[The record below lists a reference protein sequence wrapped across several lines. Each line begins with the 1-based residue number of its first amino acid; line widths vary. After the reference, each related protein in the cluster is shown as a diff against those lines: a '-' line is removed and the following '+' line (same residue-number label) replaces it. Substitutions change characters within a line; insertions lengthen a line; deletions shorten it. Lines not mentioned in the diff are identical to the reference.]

1 MAYGLILYKEISTP
15 QGIQRIEI
23 LKDGYAGAAVEMAGL
38 HADGLTISKDSSD
51 LAQAITTSVLTIA
64 LSDCGELDYSQ
75 FFTPNSTLY
84 KVVWKMDGSPRW
96 TGFIT
101 PDSFT
106 ENLAYRDTLTLTA
119 RDNLGRL
126 NDYDFSL
133 GRGQMVS
140 VRDIITEALTV
151 AGVAMDTVF
160 TTTKVASEP
169 ESTLAIDGLVN
180 TSLLVGRTW
189 HEALTLLLTGLGLT
203 LAWND
208 SNKFEV
214 RDLSQSPSINQ
225 LAFFIQKSGYRQ
237 IRPAWKNF
245 SIDQSYGLRD
255 NFYEGQ
261 FSKEDVNSTLS
272 QDGKTFTVPTGS
284 KWSGNLTLM
293 NPYING
299 AAGYETIYLPVGNA
313 DTMTDKITY
322 AQWVPN
328 LNRPITLTMKCNN
341 AAWGTATR
349 PTLSIWA
356 QQKLPISSSHGGQI
370 ERAFYALRYRL
381 NVFMVVDGVR
391 YILRES
397 WIPIIDAPTLEEP
410 YLYFSLPSTETGVDT
425 DEEIKIYIGEVPG
438 SGELQIEL
446 YKPLAY
452 VYEDDGSQPCITYA
466 QTNAYGRLTDIGLTV
481 VEGTAARAKQVA
493 INADHNI
500 QAGLGVEVGQVPTG
514 VGNALLYLGGLFFD
528 DDDLTPLTAFAR
540 AANGTNY
547 DLLELVAR
555 EYISYSNAA
564 YNALSGTMRTASAA
578 FRFDKSVA
586 YDGNDYRLVGASLA
600 ILSNTLNVQLL
611 QQEAAF
617 DTTAYTITDVDSEGR
632 SSITGGTGN
641 IPQGQTNT
649 ANMEAVLVLS
659 EGLAKAYA
667 RLTSLEDWLRDP
679 ALDELCLDYIG
690 IAKRLNV
697 GGMEV
702 EYDAENDAWHLI
714 GNLYADG
721 WISAGGVNS
730 SGGGGGGGIDLG
742 AMWTSLRNTPTQ
754 TSDVTSTTKIA
765 LDHLPYTAGDG
776 ISIGNA
782 GAIGLSSTGVAA
794 GTYTK
799 VTVDVYGRV
808 TAGENPTTLAGYG
821 ITDAASASDLTTLAG
836 TVTTLT
842 GRVDA
847 LEDGL
852 GAFSDGIANVYA
864 RVSSLEDW
872 LRNPS
877 LDDLYVQ
884 SFGAGTVD
892 TAGMLTVGG
901 TANVAGLLTA
911 SGEVKITGTSKRL
924 WIGDDIYLELDT
936 NGYLHTNGNFYAD
949 GFISAGGLGT
959 GGGGTGGVTLLDV
972 WTSLCNTTVTSVGA
986 NTKIAVAHIP
996 DITVSKVSDIE
1007 SWWTTKKNSLGLG
1020 AAATYSI
1027 GTVSDG
1033 SNGLVTGDMVYDFV
1047 LATAATGDIEA
1058 VFAEGIATVAA
1069 RVGSLEDWL
1078 RDPWLDTLQVEDFG
1092 AAVATVNRIYIG
1104 EGFIEWDAD
1113 GYFHASGPFY
1123 SDEWIS
1129 AGGVNSG
1136 GSGSVDLGAV
1146 WTSLCNTP
1154 MTTADVTSTTK
1165 IALAHLPYT
1174 AGDGISI
1181 GNTGQIGLAS
1191 TGVQAGTYAAVTV
1204 DVYGRVTAGSA
1215 PAALTFGSK
1224 SYDGTTAQTLT
1235 AADIGAL
1242 TAHQTIYGLTI
1253 NNASGSAVLSYNPA
1267 SAAGS
1272 LTLTKA
1278 MVGLGNVENT
1288 ALSTWYGSTYI
1299 RTVGTIT
1306 YGTWHGSAISNTYLE
1321 NSAITIAN
1329 TSVSLGG
1336 SITANQLR
1344 SQLSINNVENT
1355 ALSTWGGSGYI
1366 TRVGTIQYGTWH
1378 GDKITNSYI
1387 QNPNVTIAGLTV
1399 NLGGSIEDYQL
1410 LSALGLTSA
1419 TSSIET
1425 LFSYFNSSGV
1435 ANSAARLSGTASR
1448 TAWGQTYWSSGVPSS
1463 ISGAMTGVDSL
1474 NSFVFLT
1481 NSNTRLGIGT
1491 SQPSSTLHVAGGAYV
1506 TGSIITDSYIYIGG
1520 TSAYI
1525 QYTSGGLHTN
1535 VGFSSSSYIT
1545 AGGVGSSSDAR
1556 LKADLRDID
1565 LTVAQIAA
1573 APAVSFRW
1581 VDGRGNGAGSIA
1593 QYWQKL
1599 LPDNVRGE
1607 EYLSMEYGNIAL
1619 LSAIT
1624 IARAVET
1631 QEQKIARLEARVAEL
1646 EKQQIKA

>member
-1 MAYGLILYKEISTP
+1 MAYGLLLYKEIGTP

-23 LKDGYAGAAVEMAGL
+23 LKDGYAGSAVEMAGL

-64 LSDCGELDYSQ
+64 LSDCGEVDYSQ

-133 GRGQMVS
+133 AKGQMVS
-140 VRDIITEALTV
+140 VRDIINEGLSV
-151 AGVAMDTVF
+151 AGVAMNTVF
-160 TTTKVASEP
+160 VTTKVATSP
-169 ESTLAIDGLVN
+169 ASTLAIDGLVN
-180 TSLLVGRTW
+180 TTLLVGRTW
-189 HEALTLLLTGLGLT
+189 HEALSLLLEGLGLT

-208 SNKFEV
+208 ANKFEV
-214 RDLSQSPSINQ
+214 RDLSQAPANNQ
-225 LAFFIQKSGYRQ
+225 AAFFIQKSGYRQ

-245 SIDQSYGLRD
+245 SIDQSYGLRG

-261 FSKEDVNSTLS
+261 FSKDDCGGT
-272 QDGKTFTVPTGS
+272 GIAHRTFTIPEGS
-284 KWSGNLTLM
+284 KWSGGLTLL
-293 NPYING
+293 NPYNG
-299 AAGYETIYLPVGNA
+299 AASPYETIFLPVGNA

-328 LNRPITLTMKCNN
+328 LDRPITLTMKCCNS
-341 AAWGTATR
+341 AFGTTTR
-349 PTLSIWA
+349 PALSIWA
-356 QQKLPISSSHGGQI
+356 QQKLPYGTSQGQTVSTL
-370 ERAFYALRYRL
+370 YALRYRL
-381 NVFMVVDGVR
+381 NVFIVVDGVR

-452 VYEDDGSQPCITYA
+452 VLQDDGSSPFITYA

-481 VEGTAARAKQVA
+481 VEGTAGRAKQIA

-500 QAGLGVEVGQVPTG
+500 QAAVGVQVGQVPTG
-514 VGNALLYLGGLFFD
+514 VGNALLYLGGLFYD
-528 DDDLTPLTAFAR
+528 DDDLTPLTGFAR

-547 DLLELVAR
+547 DLLELVGR

-578 FRFDKSVA
+578 FRFDKSVT
-586 YDGNDYRLVGASLA
+586 YDGNAYRVVGASLS
-600 ILSNTLNVQLL
+600 ILSNTLSAQLL

-617 DTTAYTITDVDSEGR
+617 DTTAYTITDVDTEGR
-632 SSITGGTGN
+632 STITGGTGN

-667 RLTSLEDWLRDP
+667 RLTSLEDWLKNP

-702 EYDAENDAWHLI
+702 EYDAENNAWHLI

-776 ISIGNA
+776 ISISNA
-782 GAIGLSSTGVAA
+782 GAIALSSTGVAA
-794 GTYTK
+794 GTYNS

-808 TAGENPTTLAGYG
+808 TAGELVPTEDTDDIFAEGLAK
-821 ITDAASASDLTTLAG
+821 A
-836 TVTTLT
+836 
-842 GRVDA
+842 
-847 LEDGL
+847 
-852 GAFSDGIANVYA
+852 YA
-864 RVSSLEDW
+864 RIGSLEDW
-872 LRNPS
+872 LRDPS

-884 SFGAGTVD
+884 TFGAGTVD
-892 TAGMLTVGG
+892 AAGLLTVGG
-901 TANVAGLLTA
+901 AANITGLLTA
-911 SGEVKITGTSKRL
+911 SGEVKIAGTTKKL
-924 WIGDDIYLELDT
+924 WFGDGIYIELDT
-936 NGYLHTNGNFYAD
+936 NGYLHTNAAFYAD
-949 GFISAGGLGT
+949 GFISAGGLGSGGS
-959 GGGGTGGVTLLDV
+959 GGGLDLGAM
-972 WTSLCNTTVTSVGA
+972 WTSLCNTAIPTGDVDA
-986 NTKIAVAHIP
+986 NTKIAVAHLP
-996 DITVSKVSDIE
+996 VATAS
-1007 SWWTTKKNSLGLG
+1007 SLGVASFGTGLAISEAG
-1020 AAATYSI
+1020 A
-1027 GTVSDG
+1027 
-1033 SNGLVTGDMVYDFV
+1033 VT
-1047 LATAATGDIEA
+1047 LATSGVTAGTYTTVTVDAYGRVTAGSSEQGTDVELA
-1058 VFAEGIATVAA
+1058 LAEGIATVAA
-1069 RVGSLEDWL
+1069 RAGSLEDWL
-1078 RDPWLDTLQVEDFG
+1078 RDPALDTLQVEDFG

-1104 EGFIEWDAD
+1104 KGFIEWDAD

-1136 GSGSVDLGAV
+1136 GTGSVDLGAV

-1165 IALAHLPYT
+1165 IALAHLPYS

-1181 GNTGQIGLAS
+1181 GNTGQIALAS

-1215 PAALTFGSK
+1215 PAALAFGSK

-1253 NNASGSAVLSYNPA
+1253 NNASGTAVLGYNPA
-1267 SAAGS
+1267 SGAGN

-1278 MVGLGNVENT
+1278 MVGLDNVENT

-1306 YGTWHGSAISNTYLE
+1306 YGTWHGSPISNSYLE
-1321 NSAITIAN
+1321 NSSITLAG

-1336 SITANQLR
+1336 SLTAAQLR
-1344 SQLSINNVENT
+1344 SLLSINNVENI

-1366 TRVGTIQYGTWH
+1366 RTVGTITSGTWH

-1387 QNPNVTIAGLTV
+1387 NTPNVTIAGLTI
-1399 NLGGSIEDYQL
+1399 NLGGEIYDYQL
-1410 LSALGLTSA
+1410 KSALGITSV
-1419 TSSIET
+1419 TSDIET
-1425 LFSYFNSSGV
+1425 LESYFTNGV
-1435 ANSAARLSGTASR
+1435 ANSAARLADNYSK
-1448 TAWGQTYWSSGVPSS
+1448 TAWGQTYWSSGVPLNV
-1463 ISGAMTGVDSL
+1463 SGAMTGVDSVNGFL
-1474 NSFVFLT
+1474 YLT
-1481 NSNTRLGIGT
+1481 NNNSRLGVGT
-1491 SQPSSTLHVAGGAYV
+1491 SSPTSTLHVAGGAYV
-1506 TGSIITDSYIYIGG
+1506 TGSVVTDSFVYIGG

-1525 QYTSGGLHTN
+1525 QKITSGLHTN
-1535 VGFSSSSYIT
+1535 VGFSSDGYIT

-1581 VDGRGNGAGSIA
+1581 VATPSRGAGSIA
-1593 QYWQKL
+1593 QYWRDL
-1599 LPDNVRGE
+1599 LPENVLEDEDG
-1607 EYLSMEYGNIAL
+1607 YLNMQYGNIAL

-1646 EKQQIKA
+1646 EAKQLKI